1 MEGDTKGFTEV
12 FLMQKLNLCNE
23 KWCGEEM
30 WHKGGS
36 PTNLDSRILV
46 ICFLI
51 RFHPNPISL
60 DPNKDELI

>member
-1 MEGDTKGFTEV
+1 MH
-12 FLMQKLNLCNE
+12 KLILCDEN
-23 KWCGEEM
+23 WHGEEL

-36 PTNLDSRILV
+36 PTNLDSRVLV

-60 DPNKDELI
+60 DLNKDELS